1 MAAEVIMPKA
11 GMAMDEGTVVQW
23 YKQVGDP
30 IEQGEAV
37 LEILTDKVNM
47 DVEAEASGVLLA
59 QLAKEG
65 DVLPV
70 FTVIGYIGAEG
81 EAVPDAAAPAAPAA
95 PAEAEAP
102 VEEVKA
108 DEAPVAQAA
117 DQDGKLRATPAA
129 RKIARDKGLDLSAV
143 AGTGAKGRIHAVDV
157 LEFRPEADA
166 SILAKRMAA
175 DMGIDLDAIAGSG
188 ARGRVLKKDI
198 MDTQAP
204 AVQPAAAPAM
214 AAKAEDTLVPYTG
227 IRKVIGDR
235 MQESF
240 FTAPHATLTIEIDM
254 TKAIEMRKSLVDPYK
269 EAIGEKPSF
278 NDMVILAVAKA
289 LKAHPGI
296 NATLTEEGILQH
308 GDINLGFAA
317 ATAEGML
324 VVPVIRNADQKDFR
338 SLVVEAKDLGRR
350 AVKGKILPDEMQ
362 GSTFTI
368 SNLGMFGITEFT
380 AIINRPNAAI
390 LSVGAI
396 IERCVPVNGEIAIRS
411 MMNATINFDHRI
423 IDGAPAAKF
432 LKTLKQYLENPYLML

>member
-23 YKQVGDP
+23 YKQVGDS

-47 DVEAEASGVLLA
+47 DVEAEASGVLLV
-59 QLAKEG
+59 QLAQEG

-81 EAVPDAAAPAAPAA
+81 EAVPESTVTAAPAAAA
-95 PAEAEAP
+95 PAEAAP
-102 VEEVKA
+102 ATKS
-108 DEAPVAQAA
+108 AA
-117 DQDGKLRATPAA
+117 KSAKVTSDGKLRATPAA
-129 RKIARDKGLDLSAV
+129 RKIAGDRGVELARV
-143 AGTGAKGRIHAVDV
+143 PGTGAKGRIHAADV

-175 DMGIDLDAIAGSG
+175 DMGVDLDSISGSG
-188 ARGRVLKKDI
+188 ARGRVLKADL
-198 MDTQAP
+198 MATQKPAAP
-204 AVQPAAAPAM
+204 AVVM
-214 AAKAEDTLVPYTG
+214 AAKAEDTLIPYKG
-227 IRKVIGDR
+227 IRKIIGDR

-254 TKAIEMRKSLVDPYK
+254 SKSIEMRKSLVDAYK
-269 EAIGEKPSF
+269 DSIGEKPSF
-278 NDMVILAVAKA
+278 NDMVILAVSKA
-289 LKAHPGI
+289 LRAHPGI
-296 NATLTEEGILQH
+296 NSTLTDEGILQH
-308 GDINLGFAA
+308 GNINIGFAA
-317 ATAEGML
+317 ATAEGLL

-423 IDGAPAAKF
+423 VDGAPAAKF
-432 LKTLKQYLENPYLML
+432 LQTLKRNLENPYLML

>member
-23 YKQVGDP
+23 YKQVGDS

-47 DVEAEASGVLLA
+47 DVEAEASGVLLT

-70 FTVIGYIGAEG
+70 FTVIGYIGAQG
-81 EAVPDAAAPAAPAA
+81 EAVPEATASAATAAAAPEETATAKAVATAPAA
-95 PAEAEAP
+95 
-102 VEEVKA
+102 KITS
-108 DEAPVAQAA
+108 
-117 DQDGKLRATPAA
+117 DGKLRATPAA
-129 RKIARDKGLDLSAV
+129 RKIARDKSLDLASV
-143 AGTGAKGRIHAVDV
+143 PGTGAKGRIHAVDV
-157 LEFRPEADA
+157 LEFRPQADA
-166 SILAKRMAA
+166 SILAKRIAA
-175 DMGIDLDAIAGSG
+175 DMGVDLDSIAGSG
-188 ARGRVLKKDI
+188 ARGRVLKADL
-198 MDTQAP
+198 MATQ
-204 AVQPAAAPAM
+204 QQAAPVVM
-214 AAKAEDTLVPYTG
+214 EAKVEDTLIPYKG

-254 TKAIEMRKSLVDPYK
+254 TKSIEMRKSLVDAYK
-269 EAIGEKPSF
+269 NSIGEKPSF

-289 LKAHPGI
+289 LRAHPGI
-296 NATLTEEGILQH
+296 NSTLTDEGILQH
-308 GDINLGFAA
+308 GNINIGFAA

-423 IDGAPAAKF
+423 VDGAPAAKF
-432 LKTLKQYLENPYLML
+432 LQTLKQNLENPYLML

>member
-23 YKQVGDP
+23 YKQVGDS
-30 IEQGEAV
+30 IEQSEAV

-47 DVEAEASGVLLA
+47 DVEAEASGVLLT
-59 QLAKEG
+59 QLAKVG

-70 FTVIGYIGAEG
+70 FTGIGYIGAEG
-81 EAVPDAAAPAAPAA
+81 EAVPQATASATTVAAAPEETAKAVAA
-95 PAEAEAP
+95 
-102 VEEVKA
+102 
-108 DEAPVAQAA
+108 APVAKVTS
-117 DQDGKLRATPAA
+117 DGKLRATPAA
-129 RKIARDKGLDLSAV
+129 RKIARDKSLDLASV
-143 AGTGAKGRIHAVDV
+143 PGSGAKGRIHAVDV
-157 LEFRPEADA
+157 LEFRPQADA

-175 DMGIDLDAIAGSG
+175 DMGVDLDSIAGSG
-188 ARGRVLKKDI
+188 ARGRVLKADL
-198 MDTQAP
+198 MATQ
-204 AVQPAAAPAM
+204 QQAAPVVM
-214 AAKAEDTLVPYTG
+214 EAKMEDTLIPYKG

-254 TKAIEMRKSLVDPYK
+254 TKSIEMRKSLVDAYK
-269 EAIGEKPSF
+269 NSIGEKPSF

-289 LKAHPGI
+289 LRAHPGI
-296 NATLTEEGILQH
+296 NSTLTDEGILQH
-308 GDINLGFAA
+308 GNINIGFAA

-423 IDGAPAAKF
+423 VDGAPAAKF
-432 LKTLKQYLENPYLML
+432 LQTLKQNLENPYLML

>member
-1 MAAEVIMPKA
+1 MAAEIIMPKA
-11 GMAMDEGTVVQW
+11 GMAMEEGTVVRW
-23 YKQVGDP
+23 YKEIGDP

-59 QLAKEG
+59 QLAGEG
-65 DVLPV
+65 TVLPV
-70 FTVIGYIGAEG
+70 FTVIGYIGQEG
-81 EAVPDAAAPAAPAA
+81 EEVPAGAAEATAPAAAPAAEDQPK
-95 PAEAEAP
+95 
-102 VEEVKA
+102 EEKKA
-108 DEAPVAQAA
+108 APVAKAA
-117 DQDGKLRATPAA
+117 ADGKLRATPAA
-129 RKIARDKGLDLSAV
+129 RRVAREKNVDLAQVTGS
-143 AGTGAKGRIHAVDV
+143 GAKGRIHAPDV
-157 LEFRPEADA
+157 LAFRPEADA

-175 DMGIDLDAIAGSG
+175 DMGVDLDGLAGSG
-188 ARGRVLKKDI
+188 ARGRILKKDI
-198 MDTQAP
+198 MATQSA
-204 AVQPAAAPAM
+204 AAAPAVAM
-214 AAKAEDTLVPYTG
+214 EAPGEDTLVPYTG

-254 TKAIEMRKSLVDPYK
+254 TKAIEMRKALVDPYK
-269 EAIGEKPSF
+269 DSIGEKPSF
-278 NDMVILAVAKA
+278 NDMVILAVSRA

-296 NATLTEEGILQH
+296 NSTLTEEGILQH
-308 GDINLGFAA
+308 GAVNIGFAA
-317 ATAEGML
+317 ATADGML
-324 VVPVIRNADQKDFR
+324 VVPVIRNADRKDFR

-350 AVKGKILPDEMQ
+350 AVKGKVLPDEMQ

-423 IDGAPAAKF
+423 IDGAPAARF
-432 LKTLKQYLENPYLML
+432 LQTLKQYLENPYLML

>member
-1 MAAEVIMPKA
+1 MAAEIIMPKA

-23 YKQVGDP
+23 YKQVGDS

-47 DVEAEASGVLLA
+47 DVEAEASGVLLV
-59 QLAKEG
+59 QLAKAG
-65 DVLPV
+65 AVLPV

-81 EAVPDAAAPAAPAA
+81 EAVPEATASAAASAASAAPVAPVAKPAAPQA
-95 PAEAEAP
+95 
-102 VEEVKA
+102 KA
-108 DEAPVAQAA
+108 TS
-117 DQDGKLRATPAA
+117 DGKLRATPAA
-129 RKIARDKGLDLSAV
+129 RKIARDRGIELASV
-143 AGTGAKGRIHAVDV
+143 PGTGAKGRIHAADV
-157 LEFRPEADA
+157 SEFRPEADA
-166 SILAKRMAA
+166 SILAKRIAA
-175 DMGIDLDAIAGSG
+175 DMGVDLDSVSGSG
-188 ARGRVLKKDI
+188 ARGRVLKADI
-198 MDTQAP
+198 MATQKKAAP
-204 AVQPAAAPAM
+204 AVSMEVQ
-214 AAKAEDTLVPYTG
+214 AEDTLVPYSG

-254 TKAIEMRKSLVDPYK
+254 TKAIEMRKSLVDVYK
-269 EAIGEKPSF
+269 DSIGEKPSF
-278 NDMVILAVAKA
+278 NDMVILAVSKA
-289 LKAHPGI
+289 LRTHPGI
-296 NATLTEEGILQH
+296 NSTLTDEGILQH
-308 GDINLGFAA
+308 GNINIGFAA

-324 VVPVIRNADQKDFR
+324 VVPVIRNADRKDFR
-338 SLVVEAKDLGRR
+338 NLVVEAKDLGRR

-423 IDGAPAAKF
+423 VDGAPAAKF
-432 LKTLKQYLENPYLML
+432 LQTLKQNLENPYLML

>member
-1 MAAEVIMPKA
+1 MAAEIIMPKA
-11 GMAMDEGTVVQW
+11 GMAMEEGTVVRW
-23 YKQVGDP
+23 YKEIGDP

-59 QLAKEG
+59 QLAGEG
-65 DVLPV
+65 TVLPV
-70 FTVIGYIGAEG
+70 FTVIGYIGQEG
-81 EAVPDAAAPAAPAA
+81 EDVPTEAAAAAAPAAAQETKDQPT
-95 PAEAEAP
+95 
-102 VEEVKA
+102 EEKKA
-108 DEAPVAQAA
+108 APVAKAA
-117 DQDGKLRATPAA
+117 ADGKLRATPAA
-129 RKIARDKGLDLSAV
+129 RRVAREKGVDLAQVPGS
-143 AGTGAKGRIHAVDV
+143 GAKGRIHAPDV

-175 DMGIDLDAIAGSG
+175 DMGVDLDGLAGSG
-188 ARGRVLKKDI
+188 ARGRILKKDI
-198 MDTQAP
+198 LATQSS
-204 AVQPAAAPAM
+204 AAAPAVAM
-214 AAKAEDTLVPYTG
+214 EAQAEDTLIPYTG

-254 TKAIEMRKSLVDPYK
+254 TKAIEMRKALVDPYK
-269 EAIGEKPSF
+269 DSIGEKPSF
-278 NDMVILAVAKA
+278 NDMVILAVSRA

-296 NATLTEEGILQH
+296 NSTLTEEGILQQ
-308 GDINLGFAA
+308 GNINIGFAA
-317 ATAEGML
+317 ATADGML
-324 VVPVIRNADQKDFR
+324 VVPVIRNADRKDFR
-338 SLVVEAKDLGRR
+338 NLVVEAKDLGRR
-350 AVKGKILPDEMQ
+350 AVKGKVMPDEMQ

-380 AIINRPNAAI
+380 AIINRPNAVI

-423 IDGAPAAKF
+423 IDGAPAARF
-432 LKTLKQYLENPYLML
+432 LQTLKQYLENPYLML

>member
-23 YKQVGDP
+23 YKQVGDS

-47 DVEAEASGVLLA
+47 DVEAEASGVLLT
-59 QLAKEG
+59 QLAKVG

-81 EAVPDAAAPAAPAA
+81 EAVPQATASAATVAAAPEETAKAVAAAL
-95 PAEAEAP
+95 
-102 VEEVKA
+102 
-108 DEAPVAQAA
+108 VAKVTS
-117 DQDGKLRATPAA
+117 DGKLRATPAA
-129 RKIARDKGLDLSAV
+129 RKIARDKSLDLASV
-143 AGTGAKGRIHAVDV
+143 PGSGAKGRIHAVDV
-157 LEFRPEADA
+157 LEFRPQADA

-175 DMGIDLDAIAGSG
+175 DMGVDLDSIAGSG
-188 ARGRVLKKDI
+188 ARGRVLKADL
-198 MDTQAP
+198 MATQK
-204 AVQPAAAPAM
+204 QAAPVVM
-214 AAKAEDTLVPYTG
+214 EAKVEDTLIPYKG

-254 TKAIEMRKSLVDPYK
+254 TKSNEMRKSLVDAYK
-269 EAIGEKPSF
+269 NSIGEKPSF

-289 LKAHPGI
+289 LRAHPGI
-296 NATLTEEGILQH
+296 NSTLTDEGILQH
-308 GDINLGFAA
+308 GNINIGFAA

-423 IDGAPAAKF
+423 VDGAPTAKF
-432 LKTLKQYLENPYLML
+432 LQTLKQNLENPYLML

>member
-23 YKQVGDP
+23 YKQVGDS

-47 DVEAEASGVLLA
+47 DVEAEASGVLLV
-59 QLAKEG
+59 QLAKAG

-81 EAVPDAAAPAAPAA
+81 EAVPEATASAAAPAASAEPATPVAKSAA
-95 PAEAEAP
+95 PQA
-102 VEEVKA
+102 KA
-108 DEAPVAQAA
+108 TS
-117 DQDGKLRATPAA
+117 DGKLRATPAA
-129 RKIARDKGLDLSAV
+129 RKIARDRGIELASV
-143 AGTGAKGRIHAVDV
+143 PGTGAKGRIHAVDV
-157 LEFRPEADA
+157 SEFRPEADA
-166 SILAKRMAA
+166 SILAKRIAA
-175 DMGIDLDAIAGSG
+175 DMGVDLDSVSGSG
-188 ARGRVLKKDI
+188 ARGRVLKADI
-198 MDTQAP
+198 MATQKKAAP
-204 AVQPAAAPAM
+204 AVSMEAQ
-214 AAKAEDTLVPYTG
+214 AEDTLVPYSG

-254 TKAIEMRKSLVDPYK
+254 TKAIEMRKSLVDAYK
-269 EAIGEKPSF
+269 DSIGEKPSF
-278 NDMVILAVAKA
+278 NDMVILAVSKA
-289 LKAHPGI
+289 LRAHPGI
-296 NATLTEEGILQH
+296 NSTLTDEGILQH
-308 GDINLGFAA
+308 GNINIGFAA

-324 VVPVIRNADQKDFR
+324 VVPVIRNADRKDFR
-338 SLVVEAKDLGRR
+338 NLVVEAKDLGRR

-423 IDGAPAAKF
+423 VDGAPAAKF
-432 LKTLKQYLENPYLML
+432 LQTLKQNLENPYLML